1 MRVRKQYVEEFKMG
15 GIPTATG
22 MVPGEELPQQIIDVL
37 LVVKVKGIIVVYEN
51 DVAILYTESIDMEV

>member
-1 MRVRKQYVEEFKMG
+1 MG